1 MSDAPLIARHGEV
14 SYPVHFGVDALGAL
28 VEGVR
33 ALATTQRAFVVTDT
47 TVDALYGAA
56 LRQALAGAGLRVGWA
71 AVPAGEGS
79 KSLTVLSSLYDAAL
93 SWGVDRGTVVVAF
106 GGGVVGDLAGYMA
119 ATLLRGLPL
128 VQIPTTVLSQTDS
141 SVGGKTAVNHSL
153 GKNLVG
159 AFYPPAAV
167 YIDTGYLRTLPRR
180 SVASGL
186 VESVKH
192 AALFDPGLLDL
203 LTDQADVLVAGA
215 PVALA
220 DVLRRSV
227 ALKAVVVERDP
238 LERGERAL
246 LNLGHTLGHAV
257 EAAAGYGA
265 LEHGEAVAVGLNFAL
280 KLSAR
285 LVGLPARDVERVAGA
300 LRALGVPHDDR
311 PWRTPDV
318 LDRLW
323 FDKKTQ
329 ADALRFVLLRT
340 LSDAVILRVDR
351 AMIDALCADL
361 NRGNE

>member
-1 MSDAPLIARHGEV
+1 VSDASLVARHGEARY
-14 SYPVHFGVDALGAL
+14 SVHFGVDALDAL

-33 ALATTQRAFVVTDT
+33 ARAHTQRVFVVTDV
-47 TVDALYGAA
+47 TVDALHGAP
-56 LRQALAGAGLRVGWA
+56 LRKALAAAGLRVGWA
-71 AVPAGEGS
+71 AVPAGEAS
-79 KSLTVLSSLYDAAL
+79 KSLTTLSGLYDAAL

-119 ATLLRGLPL
+119 ATLLRGLTL
-128 VQIPTTVLSQTDS
+128 VQVPTTVLSQTDS
-141 SVGGKTAVNHSL
+141 SVGGKTAVNHPL

-167 YIDTGYLRTLPRR
+167 FIDTGYLRTLPRR
-180 SVASGL
+180 SVAAGL

-192 AALFDPGLLDL
+192 AALFDAALLDA
-203 LTDQADVLVAGA
+203 LTDQAEVLLSGA
-215 PVALA
+215 PEALA
-220 DVLRRSV
+220 GVLRRSV
-227 ALKAVVVERDP
+227 ALKAAVVARDP

-246 LNLGHTLGHAV
+246 LNLGHTLGHAL

-265 LEHGEAVAVGLNFAL
+265 LEHGEAVAVGLTFAL
-280 KLSAR
+280 RLSVR
-285 LVGLPARDVERVAGA
+285 LVGLPAQDAARVLGA
-300 LRALGVPHDDR
+300 LRALGVAHDDR
-311 PWRTPDV
+311 PWLTPDV

-329 ADALRFVLLRT
+329 ADALRFVLLRG
-340 LSDAVILRVDR
+340 LADAVILRVDR